1 MKSLLSAVV
10 LLCVVGSVLCEEA
23 ATTTTEKKEVKYS
36 GTWLESVMSSW
47 FMILVSEI
55 GDKTFFIACLMAM
68 RNDRLTVFL
77 GAMSALG
84 AMTILSAAM
93 GHIVPTLLPV
103 KYTQMAA
110 VILFTV
116 FGVRLLNEARTMQE
130 DEGDDEPEELQEAK
144 AELGEDK
151 KDDDIENGVEPA
163 TAQKKRSYTRAAS
176 LLGPV
181 FVQAFTLTFVAEL
194 GEDKKDDDI
203 ENGVEP
209 ATAQKKRSYTR
220 AASLLGPVFVQA
232 FTLTFVAEWGD
243 RSQIAT
249 IMLAAAKNPY
259 GVTLGGVLGHSVC
272 TGSAVL
278 IGRGVSN
285 TFTPKHVTTFGG
297 LLFVFFGILTA
308 YQLVY
313 EHPDAVH
320 NAAKDIAGTA

>member
-181 FVQAFTLTFVAEL
+181 FVQAFTLTFVAE
-194 GEDKKDDDI
+194 
-203 ENGVEP
+203 
-209 ATAQKKRSYTR
+209 
-220 AASLLGPVFVQA
+220 
-232 FTLTFVAEWGD
+232 WGD

>member
-116 FGVRLLNEARTMQE
+116 FGVRLLNEARTMRHKKQE

-144 AELGEDK
+144 
-151 KDDDIENGVEPA
+151 
-163 TAQKKRSYTRAAS
+163 
-176 LLGPV
+176 
-181 FVQAFTLTFVAEL
+181 AEL